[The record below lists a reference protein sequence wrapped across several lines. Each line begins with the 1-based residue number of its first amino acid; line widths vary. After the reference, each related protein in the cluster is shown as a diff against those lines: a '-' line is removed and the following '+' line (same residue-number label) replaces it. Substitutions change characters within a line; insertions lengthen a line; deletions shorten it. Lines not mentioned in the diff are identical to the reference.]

1 MINFASTW
9 NNLLKYCIS
18 AEFLLVAGYVQC
30 ALRKELRI
38 DPFVER
44 FKADTLG
51 KSYWWKLSLTG
62 KIYLS
67 IAFFSDFLL
76 ILSYTQGA
84 LQKELLITSFAEL
97 FQNANLGRCY
107 W

>member
-30 ALRKELRI
+30 VLRKELRI